1 MAKKQAAA
9 RFPLERTRNIGIMAH
24 IDAGKTTTTE
34 QILFYTGK
42 QHRIGSVDE
51 GNTTTDYLPQ
61 ERERGI
67 TIVAAPV
74 TTWWTPAEGEQ
85 HRINIIDTPGHID
98 FTAEVERSLSV
109 LDGAIGIFCGVA
121 GVQAQSETVWR
132 QATRYRVPRLA
143 YVNKLD
149 RSGASFYD
157 ALQDIEARLVGM
169 VALPVQVPIGAEKD
183 FRGVVDLVTMEAW
196 TWEAGV
202 PPPPPVRGPI
212 PEEVQDEAQLYR
224 DQLVE
229 RLADLDGE
237 VASRFLEGQEL
248 DPATLRAALR
258 RVTLALKAFPVLC
271 GASFRQK
278 GIQPLLDAICAYLPG
293 PLDRLPVKG
302 KRPRSKRGVK
312 AAAEEADDWLEA
324 ERPPSPTAPFCALAF
339 KTISS
344 PTSEIC
350 YLRVYS
356 GTSDGSEQLLNVRQN
371 KKERLGKLY
380 VVDANKKSEAEA
392 AVAGDIVGV
401 VGLRYTATG
410 DTLCDPDSPILLG
423 AINFPLPVVS
433 MAVEPKTTSDRDKL
447 NDAIMHMAKDDPTFR
462 VRQDLETGQT
472 IISGMGEL
480 HLDIIA
486 DRLKREWN
494 VEAKIGKPRVSYKQ
508 TVRGRAVAEHK
519 VDMEVAGKRQ
529 FGHVVLEVSP
539 QPGAP
544 GGLQLDFTVDE
555 ATIPD
560 ELRLPIEEAIRSKA
574 SGIGDYGDPL
584 IDVAVRVTGGSFHPT
599 DSVEAAYAQAA
610 SRALDQAAEDAGLV
624 SLEPVMTL
632 QIAVPEDL
640 FGTVLQDVQSRR
652 GEILES
658 TAARDLRRIVSAVPL
673 AEMFGYASD
682 IRSKTQGRADFTLE
696 PRTYAIVPEGKRPK
710 LF

>member
-9 RFPLERTRNIGIMAH
+9 RFPLERVRNIGIMAH

-34 QILFYTGK
+34 QILYYTGK

-51 GNTTTDYLPQ
+51 GNTTTDYLEQ
-61 ERERGI
+61 ERKRGI

-74 TTWWTPAEGEQ
+74 TTWWTPTEGEQ

-132 QATRYRVPRLA
+132 QATRYRVPRIA

-149 RSGASFYD
+149 RSGASFYE
-157 ALQDIEARLVGM
+157 ALQDIENRLIGM
-169 VALPVQVPIGAEKD
+169 TALPVQIPIGVEKE
-183 FRGVVDLVTMEAW
+183 FKGVVDLLTMQAW
-196 TWEAGV
+196 TWEGGD
-202 PPPPPVRGPI
+202 PPPPPAKGPV
-212 PEEVQDEAQLYR
+212 PEELADEAALYR
-224 DQLVE
+224 EQLVE
-229 RLADLDGE
+229 RLADLDQE
-237 VASRFLEGQEL
+237 VANRFLEGQEL
-248 DPATLRAALR
+248 DAATLRAALR

-278 GIQPLLDAICAYLPG
+278 GVQPLLDAICAYLPS
-293 PLDRLPVKG
+293 PLDRPPVKG
-302 KRPRSKRGVK
+302 KRPKSKRGVK

-324 ERPPSPTAPFCALAF
+324 ERPPSATAPFCALAF

-344 PTSEIC
+344 PTSEMC
-350 YLRVYS
+350 YLRIYS
-356 GTSDGSEQLLNVRQN
+356 GTSDGSDQLLNVRQN

-380 VVDANKKSEAEA
+380 TVDANKKSEAESA
-392 AVAGDIVGV
+392 SAGDIVGV
-401 VGLRYTATG
+401 IGLRYTQTG

-423 AINFPLPVVS
+423 AIAFPLPVVS

-447 NDAIMHMAKDDPTFR
+447 NDAILHMAKDDPTFR
-462 VRQDLETGQT
+462 VRQDAETGQT

-480 HLDIIA
+480 HLEIIS
-486 DRLKREWN
+486 DRLKVEWN

-508 TVRGRAVAEHK
+508 TVRSRASAEHK

-529 FGHVVLEVSP
+529 FGHVVLEVAA

-544 GGLQLDFTVDE
+544 GGVQVEFDVDE

-560 ELRLPIEEAIRSKA
+560 ELRLPIEDAIRSKA

-584 IDVAVRVTGGSFHPT
+584 IDVVVRVTGGSFHPT
-599 DSVEAAYAQAA
+599 DSVEAAYSMAA
-610 SRALDQAAEDAGLV
+610 SRALDQAAEDAGLL

-632 QIAVPEDL
+632 TVQVPEDL
-640 FGTVLQDVQSRR
+640 FGTVLQDVQGRR

-658 TAARDLRRIVSAVPL
+658 TAVRDLRRIVASVPL